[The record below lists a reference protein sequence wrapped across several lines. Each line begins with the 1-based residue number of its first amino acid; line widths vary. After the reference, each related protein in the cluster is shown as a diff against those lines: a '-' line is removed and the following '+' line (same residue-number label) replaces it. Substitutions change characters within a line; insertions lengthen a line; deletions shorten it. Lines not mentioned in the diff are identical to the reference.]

1 MFEFGRTSINRTC
14 SSSVRIRQNPKSS
27 GSIDHYLLIF
37 KHCVDR
43 EEVEYYKS
51 AEIEVDSSENFLIA
65 LGQKEKEASVDHD
78 GLAPHPVG
86 FFFSFPMM
94 MIAID
99 ILRGTLHLV

>member
-1 MFEFGRTSINRTC
+1 MGSCSSSVEPQSLINRTC
-14 SSSVRIRQNPKSS
+14 SSSVRIRQNTKGS
-27 GSIDHYLLIF
+27 GSIDHYLQIF

-86 FFFSFPMM
+86 FFFLSQ
-94 MIAID
+94 
-99 ILRGTLHLV
+99 